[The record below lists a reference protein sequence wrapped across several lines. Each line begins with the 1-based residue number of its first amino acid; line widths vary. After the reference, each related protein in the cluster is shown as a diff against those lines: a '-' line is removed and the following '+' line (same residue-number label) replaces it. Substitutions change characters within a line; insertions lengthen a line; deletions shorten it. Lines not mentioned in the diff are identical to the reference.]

1 MLRLI
6 SSLGLVLA
14 LAACG
19 GGGSKSQTPPPPPPV
34 TINGTV
40 AGLAGTGLKLRVT
53 APSSVDLVI
62 NSNGAFTGPLN
73 THGSAYTVTVQDQP
87 TQPWQTCAVT
97 NGTGTLT
104 GPVNNVAVNCTTN
117 NYHLSVTVTGLTGAN
132 FALQLKAGR
141 PCLSPR
147 TAPSA
152 LPRTSPAVLTTP

>member
-19 GGGSKSQTPPPPPPV
+19 GGGSKSQTPAPPPPV
-34 TINGTV
+34 TISGTV
-40 AGLAGTGLKLRVT
+40 AGLAGTGLKLRF
-53 APSSVDLVI
+53 AASSSVDLVL
-62 NSNGAFTGPLN
+62 NSNGAFTGPPF
-73 THGSAYTVTVQDQP
+73 TSGSAYTVTVQDQP

-97 NGTGTLT
+97 TPGTLT

-117 NYHLSVTVTGLTGAN
+117 NYHLSFTVTGLTGATSRCSST
-132 FALQLKAGR
+132 AGR
-141 PCLSPR
+141 PCQSW

-152 LPRTSPAVLTTP
+152 LPRTWPVALTTP